1 MKQQSS
7 SSPNT
12 VIIRPERGLGRLGL
26 GDVWEFRDLLKY
38 LILRDIRGRYRPM
51 SIGPLWIIIRPI
63 CHMLVYSFVFGKLF
77 GVRSGDVPYPV
88 YVYSGIILWLFF
100 SASVSKAS
108 SGLVANRHMMNKV
121 YFPRMV
127 APLVYIGSETVD
139 LCASFI
145 VLFIM
150 MAFYKVTPGLS
161 ILALPFF
168 VCLVILAG
176 TAFGLWLAALSVKVR
191 DVSIALPIGLMAWMY
206 LSPVVYPI
214 SLIPDSYLSMYYLN
228 PMAVI
233 FQGYRW
239 ALFGATHPPFTF
251 LLGTAV
257 LIGIGLVAA
266 IYYFR
271 HTERTMVDFL

>member
-1 MKQQSS
+1 
-7 SSPNT
+7 
-12 VIIRPERGLGRLGL
+12 
-26 GDVWEFRDLLKY
+26 
-38 LILRDIRGRYRPM
+38 
-51 SIGPLWIIIRPI
+51 
-63 CHMLVYSFVFGKLF
+63 MLVYSFVFGKLF

-127 APLVYIGSETVD
+127 APLVYIGSESVD

-161 ILALPFF
+161 IFALPFF
-168 VCLVILAG
+168 VCLVMLAG
-176 TAFGLWLAALSVKVR
+176 TALGLLLAALSVNVR
-191 DVSIALPIGLMAWMY
+191 DVGIALPIALMAWMY

-214 SLIPDSYLSMYYLN
+214 SLIPDSYLSIYYLN

-239 ALFGATHPPFTF
+239 ALLGAEQPPFTF

-257 LIGIGLVAA
+257 LIGMGLVAA